1 MKNTIGVC
9 LIGAG
14 RCGMIHARN
23 FASCI
28 PHASLVAISDVSAES
43 AKAAAEELGV
53 PAWYTDYRD
62 ALKNPDVDAVLIVTP
77 TKFHH
82 EIALACAKAKKHI
95 YCEKPMAMNVEEC
108 AEMIEAAKENN
119 VKIQIGF
126 IRRFDESFRRAKE
139 IVDSGAIGE
148 VVMVKSLTRGPSTP
162 HEWMYD
168 IEKSN
173 GPLAEVNSHD
183 IDTLRW
189 MSGSEAES
197 LYAMAGNYRC
207 DAAKAAYPD
216 FYDSVLMSV
225 RMKNGAMGCIE
236 GAQGVQYGYDARV
249 DILGTK
255 GCVTVGDLKETT
267 TVTYTKE
274 NGMVSDVATAW
285 VKVFKGAYVQ
295 EDTSFIQCIL
305 NDTEPEVTGH
315 DGMMAVAIVRAGNK
329 SVKTGR
335 VIYLDGRGAQKC

>member
-1 MKNTIGVC
+1 MKETIGVC

-14 RCGMIHARN
+14 RCGMIHAGN
-23 FASCI
+23 FASSV
-28 PHASLVAISDVSAES
+28 PHANLVAISDVSAEN
-43 AKAAAEELGV
+43 AKARAEELGI
-53 PAWYTDYRD
+53 AQWYTDYRD
-62 ALKNPDVDAVLIVTP
+62 ALKNPAVDAVLIVTP

-82 EIALACAKAKKHI
+82 EIAIASAKAGKHI
-95 YCEKPMAMNVEEC
+95 YCEKPMAMNAEEC
-108 AEMIEAAKENN
+108 AEMIGAAQENN
-119 VKIQIGF
+119 VKLQVGF

-173 GPLAEVNSHD
+173 GPLAEVSSHD

-189 MSGSEAES
+189 ISGSEAGS

-207 DAAKAAYPD
+207 GDAKEAYPD
-216 FYDSVLMSV
+216 FYDSVLMNV
-225 RMKNGAMGCIE
+225 RMENGVMGCIE

-255 GCVTVGDLKETT
+255 GCVTVGDLKDTS
-267 TVTYTKE
+267 TVTYTAE
-274 NGMVSDVATAW
+274 NGMVSDVAKAW

-295 EDTSFIQCIL
+295 EDISFIQCIL
-305 NDTEPEVTGH
+305 NDTEPEVTGY
-315 DGMMAVAIVRAGNK
+315 DGMMAAAIVKAGNESIK
-329 SVKTGR
+329 R
-335 VIYLDGRGAQKC
+335 DQIIYLNKKGEQKC